1 MLALTV
7 SLTLLAAGSA
17 PASEPI
23 STPAS
28 AAVSVLAGSSPAAVT
43 PAGSSPAASVFWQ
56 WPVWPYPT
64 VVRAFDP
71 PAEPWLAGHR
81 GVDLD
86 VTVGAPV
93 RAPAAGTVSYS
104 GTVAGRGIVTVQIG
118 KFKSTVLPVDHRIE
132 QGQPVHGGEVI
143 GKVAATPQH
152 CPGRPCLHWGV
163 RRDGAYVNPL
173 DFVTDTAASVLLP
186 LSRAPRPRTA
196 SNGGSGGTG
205 GSNRWGG
212 FANGRIPAGAL
223 CPIRHAPGQRLRCD
237 AARSM
242 VGLDRAFR
250 ARFGTH
256 IGITDAYRD
265 YSTQVLLK
273 RTKGYLAAPP
283 GTSNHGWG
291 VAVDFGSGI
300 NRFGSAAYRWMRARA
315 ATFGW
320 HHPSWADQGSR
331 KPEPWHWEFG

>member
-1 MLALTV
+1 MKVLALAA
-7 SLTLLAAGSA
+7 SLALLAPVSVPQPNAATGSA
-17 PASEPI
+17 PTE
-23 STPAS
+23 
-28 AAVSVLAGSSPAAVT
+28 SP
-43 PAGSSPAASVFWQ
+43 SWD
-56 WPVWPYPT
+56 WPVWPYPR
-64 VVRAFDP
+64 VVNAFDP
-71 PAEPWLAGHR
+71 PAKKWLAGHR

-86 VTVGAPV
+86 VAVGTPV
-93 RAPAAGTVSYS
+93 RAPDDGTVSYS
-104 GTVAGRGIVTVQIG
+104 GMVAGRGIVTVTVG
-118 KFKSTVLPVDHRIE
+118 RFKSTVLPVDHRIR
-132 QGQPVHGGEVI
+132 QGVRVRRGEVI
-143 GKVAATPQH
+143 GKVAAAPQH
-152 CPGRPCLHWGV
+152 CADRPCLHWGV
-163 RRDGAYVNPL
+163 RRDDAYVNPL

-186 LSRAPRPRTA
+186 LSRAPKPRSAAGT
-196 SNGGSGGTG
+196 GGSSSGAG

-212 FANGRIPAGAL
+212 FANGRIPASAL
-223 CPIRHAPGQRLRCD
+223 CPIRHAAGERLRCD

-291 VAVDFGSGI
+291 VAVDFGTGI
-300 NRFGSAAYRWMRARA
+300 NNFGSAPYRWMQANAARY
-315 ATFGW
+315 GW
-320 HHPSWADQGSR
+320 HHPPWADQGSR